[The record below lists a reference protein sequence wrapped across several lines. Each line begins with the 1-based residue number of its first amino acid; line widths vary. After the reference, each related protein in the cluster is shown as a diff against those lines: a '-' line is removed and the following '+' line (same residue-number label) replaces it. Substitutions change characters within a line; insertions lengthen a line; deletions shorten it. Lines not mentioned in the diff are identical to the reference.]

1 VKAKTPPR
9 PWQRQTRGASDLR
22 VIARHRISCQ
32 MPHLPLEDNCQ
43 DVIAKAQ
50 RGLGISDA
58 DLSRRAEVSLEDLQ
72 SLQSGQAKDA
82 VLRRVA
88 RHLGLSPDALEALLH
103 QSWYPRIPDF
113 PTGFAAFSTRHGE
126 MLVNSYLIWDPR
138 ARVAAAFD
146 TGADCTAML
155 DIIAAES
162 LRLRYVFLTHTHPD
176 HVADLQRLVANT
188 GAEVWSSE
196 LEPVAHSGARA
207 FPENAHF
214 HVGALAVKTL
224 LTTGHSPGQTTFYVT
239 GLSWPLAVVGDSIFA
254 GSMGGSA
261 THFKDQLRNNRRK
274 ILSLPRDTVL
284 ACGHGPLTTLDQ
296 EKIHNPFFAR

>member
-1 VKAKTPPR
+1 MATANPAGVS
-9 PWQRQTRGASDLR
+9 GLR
-22 VIARHRISCQ
+22 VNLRPRISEW
-32 MPHLPLEDNCQ
+32 MPHLPLEDNFQ

-58 DLSRRAEVSLEDLQ
+58 DLARRAEVSLEDLQ
-72 SLQSGQAKDA
+72 LLRSGQTRDA

-88 RHLGLSPDALEALLH
+88 RHLGLSPDALEALAH
-103 QSWYPRIPDF
+103 QRWYPRIPDF
-113 PTGFAAFSTRHGE
+113 PTGFAAFSSRHGE

-155 DIIAAES
+155 DIIATEG

-176 HVADLQRLVANT
+176 HLADLPRLAEAT
-188 GAEVWSSE
+188 KAEVWSSE
-196 LEPVAHSGARA
+196 LEPVPHPGART

-214 HVGALAVKTL
+214 HVGSLAVKTL
-224 LTTGHSPGQTTFYVT
+224 LTTGHSPGQTTFYIT
-239 GLSWPLAVVGDSIFA
+239 GLSWPLAVVGDAMFA
-254 GSMGGSA
+254 SSMGGSA

-296 EKIHNPFFAR
+296 EKVHNPFFAR

>member
-1 VKAKTPPR
+1 
-9 PWQRQTRGASDLR
+9 
-22 VIARHRISCQ
+22 

-58 DLSRRAEVSLEDLQ
+58 DLARRAEVSLEDLQ
-72 SLQSGQAKDA
+72 ALQAGQAKDA

-88 RHLGLSPDALEALLH
+88 RHLGLSPDALEALAH
-103 QSWYPRIPDF
+103 QRWYPRIPDF
-113 PTGFAAFSTRHGE
+113 PIAFAAFSTRHGE

-138 ARVAAAFD
+138 AKIAAAFD

-155 DIIAAES
+155 DIIATEG
-162 LRLRYVFLTHTHPD
+162 LRLHYIFLTHTHPD
-176 HVADLQRLVANT
+176 HIADLPRL
-188 GAEVWSSE
+188 AE
-196 LEPVAHSGARA
+196 AT
-207 FPENAHF
+207 
-214 HVGALAVKTL
+214 GALAVKTL
-224 LTTGHSPGQTTFYVT
+224 LTSGHSPGQTTFYVT

-254 GSMGGSA
+254 SSMGGSA

-296 EKIHNPFFAR
+296 EKVHNPFFAR

>member
-1 VKAKTPPR
+1 
-9 PWQRQTRGASDLR
+9 
-22 VIARHRISCQ
+22 
-32 MPHLPLEDNCQ
+32 MPHLPLEDNFQ

-58 DLSRRAEVSLEDLQ
+58 DLARRAEVSLEDLQ
-72 SLQSGQAKDA
+72 ALRSGPPRDA

-88 RHLGLSPDALEALLH
+88 RHLGLSPDALEALAH
-103 QSWYPRIPDF
+103 QRWYPRIPDF

-155 DIIAAES
+155 DIIAAEG

-176 HVADLQRLVANT
+176 HIADLPRLAEAT
-188 GAEVWSSE
+188 GAEIWSSE
-196 LEPVAHSGARA
+196 LEPVAHSGART

-254 GSMGGSA
+254 SSMGGSA

-296 EKIHNPFFAR
+296 EKVHNPFFAR

>member
-1 VKAKTPPR
+1 MKAKTPPR